1 MVLESKENERSHGA
15 AKERI
20 LKVVL
25 VLQGILICAALYFA
39 CGNSAYAAEAANPD
53 GIITSQFDKLL
64 NIVLSII
71 SSCGTI
77 FTVWGIFEWGI
88 AFQGQDGTAQA
99 HAFKRIAGGLV
110 IIVAPQLITLF

>member
-1 MVLESKENERSHGA
+1 MVLKNKENDKSHGT
-15 AKERI
+15 AKERS
-20 LKVVL
+20 LKTALAVQGVL
-25 VLQGILICAALYFA
+25 GCLALYLA
-39 CGNSAYAAEAANPD
+39 CGNSAYAADAS

-64 NIVLSII
+64 DIVLSII